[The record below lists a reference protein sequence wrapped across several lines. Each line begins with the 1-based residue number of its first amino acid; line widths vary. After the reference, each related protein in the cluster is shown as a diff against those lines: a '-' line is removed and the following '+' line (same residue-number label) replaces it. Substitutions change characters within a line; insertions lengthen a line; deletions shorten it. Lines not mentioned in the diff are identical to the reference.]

1 MAPPRPSADSRERRR
16 LSAGRLAVFAGLL
29 ALPVVPGCTSAKYD
43 ADHAKAVAEFR
54 MRAEFSRLQES
65 PADLAE
71 GRIRLHPPK
80 ELPDLLSEDVADPRF
95 PAGEDGQVRKIPAR
109 RLRPPF
115 LEGFAGWASAYEGVY
130 GANAKLPAT
139 LSINIVPSAEMNEA
153 QIQLDIS
160 ARMKKEEAFE
170 GAKPEW
176 QSREVTDRAGATRT
190 WRVLEMRAPQRVDR
204 FVGKN
209 GPVEESID
217 SSVAIWL
224 SAERGQEFC
233 TVLAWRVP
241 DEIKESVKLDVLAPL
256 VARSLSTAAAA
267 K

>member
-1 MAPPRPSADSRERRR
+1 MVPPRPSADSRERRR
-16 LSAGRLAVFAGLL
+16 LSAGRLAVFTGLL
-29 ALPVVPGCTSAKYD
+29 ALPVVLGCTSAKYD

-54 MRAEFSRLQES
+54 TRAEFSRLQES

-71 GRIRLHPPK
+71 GRVRLHPPK
-80 ELPDLLSEDVADPRF
+80 ELPDLLSEIAADPRF
-95 PAGEDGQVRKIPAR
+95 PAGEDGEVRKVPPR

-115 LEGFAGWASAYEGVY
+115 LEGFAGWAAAYEGVH
-130 GANAKLPAT
+130 GANAKLPAA
-139 LSINIVPSAEMNEA
+139 LSINLVPTAEMNEA
-153 QIQLDIS
+153 QIQIDLL
-160 ARMKKEEAFE
+160 ARIKKEEAFE

-190 WRVLEMRAPQRVDR
+190 WRVLEMHGPQRVDR
-204 FVGKN
+204 FAGRN
-209 GPVEESID
+209 EPVEESLE
-217 SSVAIWL
+217 SSVAVWL